1 MAKSTERKRDFFWLS
16 FADVMTSM
24 FFVMLVLFVLV
35 YTMQSKVI
43 DEAREANEKLR
54 VLNERLGETEEER
67 EQYLEALEAKAEELE
82 RIKAIDAAIRE
93 LEKGGLYEYNTTC
106 KRFELKQDILF
117 ERNSAVI
124 PQNAKNQLIEAGKQL
139 QQLLL
144 KFKDNEQVKFI
155 VVIEGRAARH
165 EDARKNLKFANNV
178 KDLGYSR
185 SLSLHQL
192 WTQNGIAMNNTNSEI
207 FISSSGFD
215 GLCRYTGAEEGKNKR
230 FIIQVIPYL
239 IK

>member
-1 MAKSTERKRDFFWLS
+1 MAKSNEKKRDFFWLS
-16 FADVMTSM
+16 YSDLMTSL

-43 DEAREANEKLR
+43 EEARQANEKLKA
-54 VLNERLGETEEER
+54 LNEKLGKTEEER
-67 EQYLEALEAKAEELE
+67 EQYLKALEAKAEELE

-93 LEKGGLYEYNTTC
+93 LEKGGLYEYNNSC

-124 PQNAKNQLIEAGKQL
+124 PQNAKKQLIEAGKQL

-144 KFKDNEQVKFI
+144 KLKDNKQVKFI
-155 VVIEGRAARH
+155 VVIEGRAAKH
-165 EDARKNLKFANNV
+165 EDARKNLQFANNV